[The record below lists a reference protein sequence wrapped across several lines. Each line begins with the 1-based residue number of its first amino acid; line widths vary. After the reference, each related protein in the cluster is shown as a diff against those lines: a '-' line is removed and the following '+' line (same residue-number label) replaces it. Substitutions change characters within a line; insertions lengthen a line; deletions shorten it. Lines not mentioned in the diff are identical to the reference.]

1 MKTCKDCKF
10 YQRTRDWNSKEYGYC
25 RVLPPGKTAIIDS
38 ESDIIDSESD
48 IIDASEELPVES
60 TRFACGDFQQITPLS
75 LRFSQV

>member
-38 ESDIIDSESD
+38 ESDIID
-48 IIDASEELPVES
+48 ASEELPVES